1 MFGDAVV
8 LVGQGDLDAR
18 IRYDLCAAGQKGR
31 RQRRS
36 KIDGHSTRGCEQSI
50 YRSFYSLFFA
60 LIIAA
65 GAAAGINRIYYL
77 LLIPAAV
84 QLGWQLKTLDIDD
97 SKDWCPSAGR
107 PVRAPPRLATS
118 NCP

>member
-1 MFGDAVV
+1 MAEKA
-8 LVGQGDLDAR
+8 LIL
-18 IRYDLCAAGQKGR
+18 IRHDLCAAGQKGR

-97 SKDWCPSAGR
+97 PKDWSPSAGR
-107 PVRAPPRLATS
+107 PVGHPRVLLRAIVPDH
-118 NCP
+118 